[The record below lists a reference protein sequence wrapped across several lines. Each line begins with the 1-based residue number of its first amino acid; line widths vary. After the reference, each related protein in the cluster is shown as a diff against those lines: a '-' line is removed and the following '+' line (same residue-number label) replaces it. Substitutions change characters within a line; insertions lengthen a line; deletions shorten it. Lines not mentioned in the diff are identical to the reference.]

1 MQFPINSIASGQRS
15 RKGAGFNHYRQ
26 WTILHICSISPGGE
40 DATATEA
47 EPPTF
52 WSDALSYQA
61 PASLLPAAA
70 IGGSARTEI
79 GIDVSEETWAEV
91 NLVCLL
97 GGPFMIRKRDPRL

>member
-1 MQFPINSIASGQRS
+1 MDDPTYLLYF
-15 RKGAGFNHYRQ
+15 
-26 WTILHICSISPGGE
+26 PGGE

-70 IGGSARTEI
+70 IGVQQGQ
-79 GIDVSEETWAEV
+79 
-91 NLVCLL
+91 
-97 GGPFMIRKRDPRL
+97 RLELM